1 MKMMMTSTFFDIKKM
16 KVDDSGQMFGKGRQ
30 VCASCKE
37 AGIDFHFHR
46 FAPKRPQ
53 MMIVMV
59 MVVVE
64 KIRNETL

>member
-1 MKMMMTSTFFDIKKM
+1 M